1 MFNTLFGKST
11 LYSKIVALFIVILL
25 VSTSITAGMLY
36 FFLWNFL
43 SREKEYTL
51 NEASKY
57 INRGLETYVANSDN
71 IIIREIMESNLKS
84 YVNFLSTNTNSVIWI
99 VLPDGE
105 IWLKA
110 DVNGSM
116 SRKESEKLNNG
127 VGNGKLKDEKQY
139 KDVMTGQKDYIKEIG
154 NFYGLF
160 DESYWLTIE
169 RPFIYKGE
177 VLGAV
182 YLHTRI
188 PEISRAINNIFRFF
202 FLSVAAAVVV
212 SIALIYIFS
221 LRLSKP
227 LKEINN
233 AAKRIANGEFD
244 KRLDI
249 KSGDEIGELAV
260 SFNNMASALQNLE
273 EMRRGFIANVSHELR
288 TPMTSIHG
296 FIEGILD
303 GTIPEEKQKE
313 YLAIVR
319 DETKRLN
326 RLTTDLLDLARMES
340 GEIRLK
346 PINFN
351 INELIRRCII
361 KLENLIIQK
370 DIQIEANFEEDEMY
384 VNGDVDSIER
394 VIINLVHNA
403 VKFVGQNGMITIGTS
418 TYRHKVLVYVE
429 DNGIGIDKSE
439 INMIWDRFYKSDK
452 SRSAD
457 KTGTGLGL
465 AIVKNIIN
473 EHKQEIWVTSEVGVG
488 TRFSFT
494 LSRAV
499 ENNDIK

>member
-1 MFNTLFGKST
+1 MFGTLLGKST
-11 LYSKIVALFIVILL
+11 LFSKIVTIFIVILL

-43 SREKEYTL
+43 SREKEHTL
-51 NEASKY
+51 NEASQY
-57 INRGLETYVANSDN
+57 INRGLETYVRNSDN
-71 IIIREIMESNLKS
+71 IIIREILEGNLTS
-84 YVNFLSTNTNSVIWI
+84 YINFLSTNTNSVIWV

-110 DVNGSM
+110 DANGSM
-116 SRKESEKLNNG
+116 SRTESRKLDNG
-127 VGNGKLKDEKQY
+127 LGNGKLKDDKQF
-139 KDVMTGQKDYIKEIG
+139 KDVMSGQKEYIKEIG

-160 DESYWLTIE
+160 EESYWLTIQ
-169 RPFIYKGE
+169 RPFVYKGE

-202 FLSVAAAVVV
+202 FLSVAAAIVV
-212 SIALIYIFS
+212 SIALVYVFS

-233 AAKRIANGEFD
+233 AAKRIADGEFD

-249 KSGDEIGELAV
+249 RSEDEIGELAT

-273 EMRRGFIANVSHELR
+273 EMRKGFIANVSHELR

-303 GTIPEEKQKE
+303 GTIPEKRQKE
-313 YLAIVR
+313 YLTIVR

-326 RLTTDLLDLARMES
+326 RLTTDLLDLAKMES
-340 GEIRLK
+340 GEIRLR

-370 DIQIEANFEEDEMY
+370 DIHIEANFEEDEIY

-403 VKFVGQNGMITIGTS
+403 VKFVRQNGRIILGTS
-418 TYRHKVLVYVE
+418 TYRNKVLVFVE
-429 DNGIGIDKSE
+429 DNGIGIDNSE
-439 INMIWDRFYKSDK
+439 INMVWDRFYKSDK

-488 TRFSFT
+488 TKFSFT
-494 LSRAV
+494 LSRAHD
-499 ENNDIK
+499 NIDRI